1 VSGQRDKKSGKRDND
16 GFHDPPPKL
25 SAFSPQHKSNVIAR
39 RPSADEAIHMWTA
52 PGLQGRRAVVL
63 DRIACVHMSGLLDA
77 IGI

>member
-1 VSGQRDKKSGKRDND
+1 M
-16 GFHDPPPKL
+16 
-25 SAFSPQHKSNVIAR
+25 
-39 RPSADEAIHMWTA
+39 PSLMRHCERSEAIHMWTA